1 MISCCV
7 CGPPF
12 KQTRC
17 LLTFGVECESTI
29 CLCHVHTLHC
39 YFLLNCKTPWTAD
52 ISHLCCT
59 WFHRFTIHLLAL
71 SRPTLRTQWTGE
83 MAHQL
88 RACTALAPDP
98 SSIPNTRTGQLTTT
112 VTPATG
118 NPMPPSGPQRHC
130 THMHIPNHR
139 HTFTYNLRT

>member
-1 MISCCV
+1 MPSRCV

-12 KQTRC
+12 KQTRL
-17 LLTFGVECESTI
+17 LLTFGMECESTI
-29 CLCHVHTLHC
+29 YLCHVHTLRYH
-39 YFLLNCKTPWTAD
+39 FLLNCKTTWFAD
-52 ISHLCCT
+52 ICQSSHLYCT

-88 RACTALAPDP
+88 RVCPALAPDP
-98 SSIPNTRTGQLTTT
+98 GSILNTHTGQLTTT
-112 VTPATG
+112 GTPTTR
-118 NPMPPSGPQRHC
+118 NPVPPTGPQRHC

-139 HTFTYNLRT
+139 HTFI